1 MENVKKIAVTWGAML
16 GVLLIVTATLVYA
29 IDLSLFTN
37 TWYGI
42 IAFLIVSGF
51 GIASAIKTK
60 KEMGGFITFKQSF
73 RAFFITILIGFLM
86 YTVFSI
92 VLFNVIDT
100 DAKQVMTEAV
110 IKSSVEMAEKFG
122 APSAQ
127 IDEMVTKLEE
137 QDSFGPVGQFQGFL
151 VNIVIYSIVGLIASL
166 VIKRDRPE
174 SL

>member
-1 MENVKKIAVTWGAML
+1 MENVKKTAVTFGAML
-16 GVLLIVTATLVYA
+16 GVLLIVLTTLVYA

-42 IAFLIVSGF
+42 LIFLIAAGF
-51 GIASAIKTK
+51 AIASAIKTK
-60 KEMGGFITFKQSF
+60 KELGGFITFKQSF
-73 RAFFITILIGFLM
+73 KAFFITILTAFVM
-86 YTVFSI
+86 YTLFSI
-92 VLFNVIDT
+92 VLFNVIDPE
-100 DAKQVMTEAV
+100 AKQVMTDAI

-127 IDEMVTKLEE
+127 IDEMVTKMEE
-137 QDSFGPVGQFQGFL
+137 QDSFGPTGQLWGFL
-151 VNIVIYSIVGLIASL
+151 MNLVIYSIIGLIASL

>member
-1 MENVKKIAVTWGAML
+1 MENVKKTAVSIGAML
-16 GVLLIVTATLVYA
+16 GVLLIVLTTLVYA

-42 IAFLIVSGF
+42 LIFLIVAGF
-51 GIASAIKTK
+51 AIGSAIRTK
-60 KEMGGFITFKQSF
+60 KQMGGFITFKQSF
-73 RAFFITILIGFLM
+73 TAFFITILIGLLM
-86 YTVFSI
+86 YTIFSI

-122 APSAQ
+122 APSEQ

-137 QDSFGPVGQFQGFL
+137 QDSFGPMGQLWGFL
-151 VNIVIYSIVGLIASL
+151 MNLVIYSIVGLIASL